1 MAVYYRV
8 FWIQRAY
15 NAERRGLE
23 LLILPFF
30 SVSSFLHVYYTFHL
44 WYSLSALRDITN
56 RRDEQTS
63 LPFPQ
68 ARRGR
73 RRGLVFK
80 TGTRF
85 MIPHLDRMN
94 EPITAILS
102 VKTLLNLFFNLTAGR
117 KTIFTELLAF
127 ILLKWALRRAHVRSY
142 DSLSD

>member
-1 MAVYYRV
+1 
-8 FWIQRAY
+8 
-15 NAERRGLE
+15 
-23 LLILPFF
+23 
-30 SVSSFLHVYYTFHL
+30 
-44 WYSLSALRDITN
+44 
-56 RRDEQTS
+56 
-63 LPFPQ
+63 
-68 ARRGR
+68 
-73 RRGLVFK
+73 
-80 TGTRF
+80 